1 MPDPLILASNSLGR
15 RELMTLHGYA
25 FTVRPSHIDE
35 PTEAIDGD
43 IRRYVGELA
52 WRKAAAVAPTVFSI
66 APLRSRLVRSVYA
79 PIVVSIFA

>member
-15 RELMTLHGYA
+15 RELMKLHGYD

-52 WRKAAAVAPTVFSI
+52 WR
-66 APLRSRLVRSVYA
+66 
-79 PIVVSIFA
+79 